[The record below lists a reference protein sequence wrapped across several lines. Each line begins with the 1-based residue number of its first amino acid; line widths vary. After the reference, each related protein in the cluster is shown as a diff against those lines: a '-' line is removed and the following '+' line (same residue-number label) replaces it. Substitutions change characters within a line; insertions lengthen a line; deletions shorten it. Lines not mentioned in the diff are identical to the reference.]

1 MRRSVGLQLAGG
13 DWVGL
18 GCRGWP
24 VSEYQTSVVP
34 TVCPEANAWKVSGK
48 QRNGENVWQAASSQ
62 ATRASGRP
70 RVCVITDL
78 EVFPSE
84 IHIAVLNHERCMCAR
99 KIDPRIRFKTEI
111 HT

>member
-1 MRRSVGLQLAGG
+1 MNEKICWIAACWG
-13 DWVGL
+13 GL
-18 GCRGWP
+18 GGTGMPGLACVRIPDLCGAHTLPRG
-24 VSEYQTSVVP
+24 QHR
-34 TVCPEANAWKVSGK
+34 KVSGK

-99 KIDPRIRFKTEI
+99 KIDPRIRFKTN
-111 HT
+111 T